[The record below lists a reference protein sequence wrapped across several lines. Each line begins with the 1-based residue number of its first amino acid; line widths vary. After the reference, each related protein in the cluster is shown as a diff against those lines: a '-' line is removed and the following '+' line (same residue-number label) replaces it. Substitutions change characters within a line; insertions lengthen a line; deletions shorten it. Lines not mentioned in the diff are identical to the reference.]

1 MVSYF
6 SHLLDIG
13 KSVLKLKNVEQFLN
27 LRENL
32 LFSDAMKSSSCIT
45 TIIEVKS
52 DEEILDVIDMVND
65 FKADRKHLTFIVQ
78 RLNQTIH

>member
-1 MVSYF
+1 
-6 SHLLDIG
+6 
-13 KSVLKLKNVEQFLN
+13 
-27 LRENL
+27 
-32 LFSDAMKSSSCIT
+32 MKSSSCIT

-78 RLNQTIH
+78 RLNQSKLKNITISYGWADIAKSCTVKSGP